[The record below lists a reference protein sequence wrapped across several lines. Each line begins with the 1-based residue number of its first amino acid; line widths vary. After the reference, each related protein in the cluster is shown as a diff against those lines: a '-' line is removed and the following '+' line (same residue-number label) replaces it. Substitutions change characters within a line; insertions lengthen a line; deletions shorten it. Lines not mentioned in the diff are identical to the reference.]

1 MAMAHLLFVFDD
13 GIVHARNS
21 EIGFTRY
28 AEALG
33 EAVLKLCLEPI
44 REWTESGL
52 RRVTSATVLN
62 YGNCAHWVD
71 EVHSTEQRVYM
82 WSANCLRPLAKLSE
96 DELQNAQDILD
107 EERRRRSN

>member
-13 GIVHARNS
+13 GIVHAKNS
-21 EIGFTRY
+21 EAEFTRH

-33 EAVLKLCLEPI
+33 KSVLKLCLEPI

-52 RRVTSATVLN
+52 TRVTSATVLN

-71 EVHSTEQRVYM
+71 EVHSMEQRVYM
-82 WSANCLRPLAKLSE
+82 WSGNCLRPLAKLS
-96 DELQNAQDILD
+96 DGELRNAQDRLD
-107 EERRRRSN
+107 DERRRRS